1 KSGRSAMLEL
11 LSHDDHFPCCVED
24 RLITL
29 LLPKF
34 NVELAVRKSVSNDPC
49 FPLLLLSIHDMP
61 TRCRWASLSDR
72 RTYLFC
78 ISHLLDSWTGVSSL
92 RPDLLL
98 VSRACAGL
106 PVYSMTFSRTQEG
119 L

>member
-1 KSGRSAMLEL
+1 AIRYSARSSFNMRNSSLKSGRSAMLEL

-61 TRCRWASLSDR
+61 TRCRWGFPLGPANLSFLYI
-72 RTYLFC
+72 TF
-78 ISHLLDSWTGVSSL
+78 
-92 RPDLLL
+92 
-98 VSRACAGL
+98 AG
-106 PVYSMTFSRTQEG
+106 
-119 L
+119 